1 MHSASPPHRWR
12 HLFLECCW
20 NVKEHKRNPDV
31 VQLQYS
37 LPTLRAEFF
46 QGVGSDLMRTL
57 RWMIAS
63 AVAVALAGCGADEIS
78 SAGASGDITIN
89 NPPPTQNPDP
99 PPSNGGVQPAA
110 SCPDIANTIKLS
122 DSGTIKGPTGE
133 YRVCDLPARFTASS
147 TLRRVPGV
155 LYALFD
161 RVDVGTDLG
170 PTAAATEASVTLTIE
185 PGVVIFGKAGTSWLA
200 VNRGHKIQAVG
211 TATQPIVFTSRDN
224 ILGLATDDSQGQWG
238 GVVLMGRAPI
248 TDCRTGTPG
257 AADCDRQTE
266 GSAALA
272 LYGGA
277 TLNDS
282 SGTMSYVQIRYSG
295 YVLGANSELQA
306 LTLEGVGNG
315 TRIDHIQMHNSS
327 DDGFEIFGG
336 RAHLRNIVVT
346 GADDDSVDVDVGY
359 KGTIQYL
366 IGVQKTSGAPDS
378 MIELDSTNL
387 NEAQT
392 PRTNLKLANFTF
404 IHRNPATGNGAALL
418 LRGGA
423 DATLVNGVLTSPMA
437 CLRINGANVI
447 GAADAIIDKL
457 GPPVL
462 RSVAVSC
469 GTTAT
474 VDSGASTTVTAAQA
488 LALFTAD
495 PNNTT
500 TLSPTLTGT
509 FIAGANE
516 RAVTAVDPRTIDVEF
531 DAIATPYIG
540 AVRDAN
546 DTWYA
551 GWTCNSATANFG
563 GSSGACTSLPSLAQ

>member
-1 MHSASPPHRWR
+1 
-12 HLFLECCW
+12 
-20 NVKEHKRNPDV
+20 
-31 VQLQYS
+31 
-37 LPTLRAEFF
+37 
-46 QGVGSDLMRTL
+46 MRPFK
-57 RWMIAS
+57 WMVAS

-78 SAGASGDITIN
+78 SAGAGGDVTIN
-89 NPPPTQNPDP
+89 NPPPAPNPPPEQP
-99 PPSNGGVQPAA
+99 PPSTGVQPAA
-110 SCPDIANTIKLS
+110 SCPDIANAIKLS
-122 DSGTIKGPTGE
+122 DSGTITGPTGT
-133 YRVCDLPARFTASS
+133 YRVCDLPARFTVSS

-155 LYALFD
+155 VYALFD

-170 PTAAATEASVTLTIE
+170 PTAAANEATVTLTIE

-200 VNRGHKIQAVG
+200 VNRGNKIQAVG

-224 ILGLATDDSQGQWG
+224 VMGLSTDDSQGQWG

-277 TLNDS
+277 TVNDS
-282 SGTMSYVQIRYSG
+282 SGAMSYVQIRYSG

-306 LTLEGVGNG
+306 LTLEGVGSG
-315 TRIDHIQMHNSS
+315 TTLDHIQMHNSS

-336 RAHLRNIVVT
+336 RAHMRNIVVT

-359 KGTIQYL
+359 KGTIQYV
-366 IGVQKTSGAPDS
+366 IAVQKTSGAADS
-378 MIELDSTNL
+378 MIELDSANA

-392 PRTNLKLANFTF
+392 PRTHLKLANFTF
-404 IHRNPATGNGAALL
+404 IHRNPGTANQAALL
-418 LRGGA
+418 FRGGA

-437 CLRINGANVI
+437 CLRLAGANI
-447 GAADAIIDKL
+447 LATDPAIDKL
-457 GPPVL
+457 GPPSFA
-462 RSVAVSC
+462 SVVMTC
-469 GTTAT
+469 GTTPT
-474 VDSGASTTVTAAQA
+474 VDGTGVTAATA
-488 LALFTAD
+488 LNAFNAGT
-495 PNNTT
+495 NNNSTF
-500 TLSPTLTGT
+500 SPTLTGT
-509 FIAGANE
+509 FINGANE
-516 RAVTAVDPRTIDVEF
+516 RAVPAVDPRTIAAEF

-563 GSSGACTSLPSLAQ
+563 GTSGACTSLPSLAQ